1 MSNPKEAVPGDLII
15 DASDILDIVD
25 VTAEEI
31 NSFVKFH
38 DGYEKALANLERLKP
53 EDIARAGLN
62 PIAVQDAVALAAQHR
77 KCEKLLPAAQKLAEL
92 IYETKMER
100 AHRIS
105 LLIGEIVAQAKR
117 RSQGSADAGG
127 ILGPLKDLLDYQ
139 LGPANKAV
147 ATKKKK
153 SKEQEAADSEKEPA
167 SGGTP

>member
-15 DASDILDIVD
+15 DASDIQDVVD

-31 NSFVKFH
+31 SGFVKFH

-53 EDIARAGLN
+53 DDIDRAGIN
-62 PIAVQDAVALAAQHR
+62 PKAVQDAVALIAQHR
-77 KCEKLLPAAQKLAEL
+77 HCEKLLPAAEKLAEL

-105 LLIGEIVAQAKR
+105 LLIGEIVSQAKR
-117 RSQGSADAGG
+117 RGQGSAEAGLV
-127 ILGPLKDLLDYQ
+127 LGPLKDLLDYQ

-147 ATKKKK
+147 VTRKKKG
-153 SKEQEAADSEKEPA
+153 KEQEAGDSDKEPA
-167 SGGTP
+167 SGGAG